1 MEHERI
7 VEVIPARY
15 FPPVIRKVG
24 IYCRVST
31 RYQEQLHSMAAQVSF
46 FIQMAQSRYNWH
58 LTDSYLDFRSGST
71 QSGREEFQRMMNDC
85 RNKKIDLILTKNVSR
100 FGRNTEEALITLR
113 ELRSLGVDIIFQDDN
128 IDTQEMDSELIFTV
142 MAMYAEQQN
151 ESRRDNQLWGMNKR
165 LEDGSSLLYKRPCFG
180 YFRDPNG
187 ELQIN
192 PCNAKAVQNIFK
204 WYLDGDSIIRIVRK
218 LDADGTF
225 TPTGHLHWNKRSVEK
240 ILRNEKYIGN
250 VLVMKTVTIVHKRV
264 KNRGEVTSY
273 LLEGSHP
280 PIITREIYDAVQE
293 EIVRRSNVDVDE
305 TTGTRTRKKTKYSSK
320 RAN

>member
-113 ELRSLGVDIIFQDDN
+113 ELRSLGVISSSRMTTSIPKRWTAN
-128 IDTQEMDSELIFTV
+128 SSSRSWRCTPSNRTSP
-142 MAMYAEQQN
+142 AE
-151 ESRRDNQLWGMNKR
+151 
-165 LEDGSSLLYKRPCFG
+165 
-180 YFRDPNG
+180 
-187 ELQIN
+187 
-192 PCNAKAVQNIFK
+192 
-204 WYLDGDSIIRIVRK
+204 
-218 LDADGTF
+218 T
-225 TPTGHLHWNKRSVEK
+225 
-240 ILRNEKYIGN
+240 
-250 VLVMKTVTIVHKRV
+250 
-264 KNRGEVTSY
+264 TSY
-273 LLEGSHP
+273 GE
-280 PIITREIYDAVQE
+280 
-293 EIVRRSNVDVDE
+293 
-305 TTGTRTRKKTKYSSK
+305 
-320 RAN
+320 